1 MKHLTIADVGENG
14 LLEII
19 RAQLPPPPP
28 GFSAPIHDVAHVPP
42 PPPGCETILTA
53 DMLVQGVH
61 FDPAIIP
68 PHYIGW
74 RAMAANLSDIAAAG
88 GEALAVI
95 ISLGLPSHTDVSY
108 LTRLYRGMVGCLLAS
123 GTHAAIAGGD
133 VVRSAI
139 LTIAITVV
147 GYAASNRRMGRSGAL
162 PGDMLVLSGWTG
174 RAAHGWQLL
183 RQHLGWM
190 DREAARRFLSP
201 MPRLTLGRE
210 LAALGATAM
219 TDTSDSLYEGI
230 ANLAGASGL
239 GAEVWADELP
249 LPDTFSRTLDANQR
263 YDLAW
268 GGGEDYELLAA
279 IPAAKLPELPALA
292 KSAQIPLIV
301 IGRFTAGNDIVM
313 LDDHGKHLPPPH
325 FFHHF

>member
-1 MKHLTIADVGENG
+1 MKPLTIADVGENG

-42 PPPGCETILTA
+42 SPPGCETIITA
-53 DMLVQGVH
+53 DMLVSGVH
-61 FDPAIIP
+61 FDPAVIP

-74 RAMAANLSDIAAAG
+74 RAMAANLSDIAAAC
-88 GEALAVI
+88 GEALAGI
-95 ISLGLPSHTDVSY
+95 ISLGLPSQTDVSY
-108 LTRLYRGMVGCLLAS
+108 LTRLYRGMLGCLLAS
-123 GTHAAIAGGD
+123 GSKAVIAGGD

-147 GYAASNRRMGRSGAL
+147 GYAPSKRRMGRTGAKL
-162 PGDMLVLSGWTG
+162 GDVLVVSGWTG
-174 RAAHGWQLL
+174 RSARGWQLL
-183 RQHLGWM
+183 QQHQSWM
-190 DREAARRFLSP
+190 DRDSTRRFLSP
-201 MPRLTLGRE
+201 MPRLMLGRE

-239 GAEVWADELP
+239 GAEVWADRLR
-249 LPDTFSRTLDANQR
+249 LPDTFSRMLDADER

-279 IPAAKLPELPALA
+279 IPTARLPELPVLA
-292 KSAQIPLIV
+292 KSAAIPLTV
-301 IGRFTAGNDIVM
+301 IGRFTASDDIVM
-313 LDDHGKHLPPPH
+313 LDEQGNRLPPPC

>member
-1 MKHLTIADVGENG
+1 
-14 LLEII
+14 
-19 RAQLPPPPP
+19 
-28 GFSAPIHDVAHVPP
+28 
-42 PPPGCETILTA
+42 
-53 DMLVQGVH
+53 MLVSGVH
-61 FDPAIIP
+61 FDPSKIP
-68 PHYIGW
+68 PYYTGW

-95 ISLGLPSHTDVSY
+95 ISLGIPSRTDVSY

-123 GTHAAIAGGD
+123 GSKAAIAGGD

-147 GYAASNRRMGRSGAL
+147 GYAPSKRRMGRSGAR
-162 PGDMLVLSGWTG
+162 PGDVLVVSGWTG
-174 RAAHGWQLL
+174 RAARGWQLL
-183 RQHLGWM
+183 QQHQSWM
-190 DREAARRFLSP
+190 DRESTRRFLSP
-201 MPRLTLGRE
+201 MPRLMLGRE

-230 ANLAGASGL
+230 ANLVSASGL
-239 GAEVWADELP
+239 GSEVWVDTLP
-249 LPDTFSRTLDANQR
+249 LPGTFSRSLDADQR

-268 GGGEDYELLAA
+268 GGGEDYELLTA

-292 KSAQIPLIV
+292 KSAAIPLTV
-301 IGRFTAGNDIVM
+301 IGRFTTGNDIVM
-313 LDDHGKHLPPPH
+313 LDDHGNRLPLPR

>member
-19 RAQLPPPPP
+19 RAQLPPPPS

-42 PPPGCETILTA
+42 PPTGCETIITA
-53 DMLVQGVH
+53 DMLVSGVH
-61 FDPAIIP
+61 FDPAVIP
-68 PHYIGW
+68 PYYSGW

-95 ISLGLPSHTDVSY
+95 ILLGLPPSTDVSY
-108 LTRLYRGMVGCLLAS
+108 LTRLYRGMVGCLKAS
-123 GTHAAIAGGD
+123 STKAAIAGGD

-147 GYAASNRRMGRSGAL
+147 GYAPSKRRMGRSGAQA
-162 PGDMLVLSGWTG
+162 GDMLVVSGWLG
-174 RAAHGWQLL
+174 RAARGWQLL
-183 RQHLGWM
+183 QAHEGWM

-201 MPRLTLGRE
+201 MPRLALGRE
-210 LAALGATAM
+210 LAALGANAM

-230 ANLAGASGL
+230 TNLASASGL
-239 GAEVWADELP
+239 GAEVWVDRLP
-249 LPDTFSRTLDANQR
+249 LPGTFSRMMDFDQR

-279 IPAAKLPELPALA
+279 IPPTRLHDLSALA
-292 KSAQIPLIV
+292 KFVGIPLTV
-301 IGRFTAGNDIVM
+301 IGKFTAGAGVAI
-313 LDDHGKHLPPPH
+313 LDANGKLLPPPR

>member
-1 MKHLTIADVGENG
+1 VAHLTIADVGENG

-28 GFSAPIHDVAHVPP
+28 GYSAPIHDVAQVPP
-42 PPPGCETILTA
+42 PPPGTQTIITA
-53 DMLVQGVH
+53 DMLVSGVH
-61 FDPAIIP
+61 FDPSIIP
-68 PHYIGW
+68 PYYTGW
-74 RAMAANLSDIAAAG
+74 RAMSANLSDIAAAG

-108 LTRLYRGMVGCLLAS
+108 LTRLYRGMVGCLQAS
-123 GTHAAIAGGD
+123 GSKAAIAGGD
-133 VVRSAI
+133 VVRSAV
-139 LTIAITVV
+139 LTVALTVV
-147 GYAASNRRMGRSGAL
+147 GYAPSNRRMGRSGARA
-162 PGDMLVLSGWTG
+162 GDMLVVSGWTG

-183 RQHLGWM
+183 QNHQGWM
-190 DREAARRFLSP
+190 DRESARRFLAP
-201 MPRLTLGRE
+201 LPRLALGRE

-230 ANLAGASGL
+230 ANLASASGL
-239 GAEVWADELP
+239 GAEVWADRLP
-249 LPDTFSRTLDANQR
+249 LPVTFSRTLDAVQS

-292 KSAQIPLIV
+292 KSAAIPLTV
-301 IGRFTAGNDIVM
+301 IGRFTAGAGIAM
-313 LDDHGKHLPPPH
+313 LDDRGNRLPPPR